1 MALQLSVNRTVRLA
15 AHATG
20 FAPLANAPSSAFA
33 TLNLAITGDEGDD
46 LRLCLFLKGYN
57 APLAGKLA
65 DAINA
70 ALAEHAA
77 SLNLREAA

>member
-20 FAPLANAPSSAFA
+20 FAPLADAPGSAFA
-33 TLNLAITGDEGDD
+33 TLNLAITGDDGDD
-46 LRLCLFLKGYN
+46 LRLCLFLKGDN

-70 ALAEHAA
+70 VLSDHAA
-77 SLNLREAA
+77 SLDVRKAA